1 MPSNYLS
8 ALYGQASAH
17 PSRPSG
23 PGCSRSRDLPVKFLP
38 SWFSRRGPKPGTTG
52 NSGVVLSYCIEPIGT
67 GAAPVPVHGI
77 LGLGRAVGNGIRF
90 EEKDAIV
97 SNHHASVSLEDGRV
111 MLKDLNSANGT
122 WLDESRVAEIEIREG
137 QEFSLGRH
145 GPRFRLTRREVMRD
159 RPLGTIRLGNETRA
173 YVRSM
178 GKGQETM
185 GGWTRFDTA
194 RQKKILQWFQVKNR
208 KQKRL
213 TMVLWI
219 FLALSA
225 GLSGWLY
232 LQVRDLKAQVVLHK
246 ALVDQLAPNM
256 DPGRRHEAVLRIREA
271 EKELAGM
278 RTRLKDFAIKGIYS
292 DPLAVKLHRAAES
305 FGQSGFVLP
314 DGFLDAASRHYQDL
328 MSAYGRRK
336 LSEALARKHGY
347 EDLIKAELNTAGLPE
362 SLIWLAMH
370 ESRMD
375 PKATSARGARGLW
388 QLMPGLAAHFNL
400 AVPENWRGLPPSA
413 DPRTRPAD
421 ATKAGVKYLGKLF
434 DQYQDPFLAMAAYN
448 SGEPQLNSALRRMKA
463 APDRPL
469 DTAAVDEAAR
479 VDEALSHV
487 TDARFRSDYWY
498 LQRMNLLP
506 DETILYVPKIVATMV
521 AAEELGG

>member
-1 MPSNYLS
+1 M
-8 ALYGQASAH
+8 
-17 PSRPSG
+17 
-23 PGCSRSRDLPVKFLP
+23 
-38 SWFSRRGPKPGTTG
+38 
-52 NSGVVLSYCIEPIGT
+52 SYCLEPMEA
-67 GAAPVPVHGI
+67 GAAPIPVHGI

-97 SNHHASVSLEDGRV
+97 SNHHASVSLEAGRV

-122 WLDESRVAEIEIREG
+122 WLGDGRVAETEIREG
-137 QEFSLGRH
+137 QEFSLGRN
-145 GPRFRLTRREVMRD
+145 GPRFRLTRREVPRD
-159 RPLGTIRLGNETRA
+159 RPLGTIQLGDETRA

-178 GKGQETM
+178 GSGQDTL
-185 GGWTRFDTA
+185 GGWTRFDLA

-213 TMVLWI
+213 TTVLWI
-219 FLALSA
+219 FLALSV

-232 LQVRDLKAQVVLHK
+232 LQVRDLKAQVALHK
-246 ALVDQLAPNM
+246 ALVDQLAPDM
-256 DPGRRHEAVLRIREA
+256 DPGRRHEAVMRIRAA

-278 RTRLKDFAIKGIYS
+278 RSRLADFAIKGIYS
-292 DPLAVKLHRAAES
+292 NPLAVKLHRAAES
-305 FGQSGFVLP
+305 FGETGFVLP
-314 DGFLDAASRHYQDL
+314 DGFVEAASRHYQDL

-336 LSEALARKHGY
+336 LGEALARKHGY
-347 EDLIKAELNTAGLPE
+347 EDLINAELKAAGLPQ

-375 PKATSARGARGLW
+375 AKATSARGARGLW
-388 QLMPGLAAHFNL
+388 QLMPGLAGHFDL
-400 AVPENWRGLPPSA
+400 AVPENWRGLPPNA

-434 DQYQDPFLAMAAYN
+434 GQYQDPFLAMAAYN

-463 APDRPL
+463 APDRAV
-469 DTAAVDEAAR
+469 DTAAAVDEAAR

-506 DETILYVPKIVATMV
+506 EETIQYVPKIVATMV